1 MSHNTVYVLCFWRR
15 YIPIWFPLAL
25 QVQFILS
32 LHWRPPYCLTV
43 IAVQD
48 RIPLSTVPVPTLL
61 QSSLGATA
69 WRDFGEGS
77 WMLPPSF
84 GLGPGKWNL
93 EASFPPSVQWF
104 AQIDIPKFYNWLSLD
119 GFFPRPMLKWLL
131 NLCCEVAEFCF
142 KGWSTS
148 FSIKQHENVQWDNIP
163 WTNFILEMDDL
174 QHQKLKQEHEAG
186 SWLKENFS
194 LKKPKLRSLNW
205 KV

>member
-32 LHWRPPYCLTV
+32 LHWRPPYCQTV
-43 IAVQD
+43 TAVQD
-48 RIPLSTVPVPTLL
+48 RIPLSTVPVPALL

-69 WRDFGEGS
+69 WRDFAEGS

-104 AQIDIPKFYNWLSLD
+104 AQTDIPKFYNWLSLD
-119 GFFPRPMLKWLL
+119 GFFWDQ
-131 NLCCEVAEFCF
+131 C
-142 KGWSTS
+142 WSDS
-148 FSIKQHENVQWDNIP
+148 
-163 WTNFILEMDDL
+163 WTFAVRLQSSVSKDEALVSQSSSMKMYSGTIYHGLIL
-174 QHQKLKQEHEAG
+174 
-186 SWLKENFS
+186 S
-194 LKKPKLRSLNW
+194 
-205 KV
+205 